1 METPVDKPNLQR
13 VRDWFLFATFTG
25 LSYADLKRLSEK
37 DITQSDD
44 GTYWIHIR
52 RQKTETPSAIRLLN
66 VPLQIIEKYRH
77 ERKSDRIFNLYCRGY
92 LIKLT
97 RELGRTY
104 GFDMTFHKARHNFGT
119 HITLSLGV
127 PIETVSRMMGH
138 KSISTTQIYAKV
150 TDRKVDE
157 DMKRMKEQT
166 KGWKSTRRRTVYGS
180 RATRLP
186 TCSESSFLP
195 WGATSAPYSKAA
207 YSVRRG
213 FTAGSATVTAV
224 LSSCIRSK

>member
-77 ERKSDRIFNLYCRGY
+77 ERKSDRIFNLYCRGVSHQAHQ
-92 LIKLT
+92 
-97 RELGRTY
+97 RT
-104 GFDMTFHKARHNFGT
+104 GTDIRLRHD
-119 HITLSLGV
+119 LSLLKTYYFLLLIENKGLTKIVNLTGV
-127 PIETVSRMMGH
+127 TTWGNQQASIFCCVLHFNH
-138 KSISTTQIYAKV
+138 KNLFSFAK
-150 TDRKVDE
+150 
-157 DMKRMKEQT
+157 
-166 KGWKSTRRRTVYGS
+166 
-180 RATRLP
+180 
-186 TCSESSFLP
+186 SSVFLP
-195 WGATSAPYSKAA
+195 PYCQSYSSRKNRVNQTSCHYCTFVAHLADENQ
-207 YSVRRG
+207 
-213 FTAGSATVTAV
+213 
-224 LSSCIRSK
+224 